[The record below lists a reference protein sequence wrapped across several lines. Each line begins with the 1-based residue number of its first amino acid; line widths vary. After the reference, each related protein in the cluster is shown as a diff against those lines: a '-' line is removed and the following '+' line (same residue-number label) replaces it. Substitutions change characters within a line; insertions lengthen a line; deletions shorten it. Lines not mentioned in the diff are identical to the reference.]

1 MLEGEH
7 VPDDDRLPAL
17 RALSMT
23 PLRQRM
29 IEEMHLRNYSK
40 HSIAAYVS
48 AVYRLANHYGR
59 RPDRLSREEIR
70 AFLVDLVEEKRVS
83 WPYYKQ
89 VLAALRYFYRHVVC
103 RGEVVDDIR
112 GPRPAKTL
120 PVVLS
125 PAEVARF
132 FRAIPSLKQRT
143 ILMLAYGAG
152 LRVGEVVELRLS
164 DIDRERRVIRIRQG
178 KNKKDRYTL
187 LSPALIEML
196 DRYLWAAQPEDLL
209 FTTRRP
215 DRPIT
220 RSTVQRF
227 CQAARQAAGLDK
239 RISPHTLRHS
249 FATHLLEAGT
259 DLRVIQVLLGHAS
272 PKTTA
277 IYTHVSTAL
286 IGKTRS
292 PLDMLPSAEPDVE
305 SGAD

>member
-1 MLEGEH
+1 
-7 VPDDDRLPAL
+7 
-17 RALSMT
+17 
-23 PLRQRM
+23 M

-48 AVYRLANHYGR
+48 AVYRLANYYGR
-59 RPDRLSREEIR
+59 RPDRLSREEVR
-70 AFLVDLVEEKRVS
+70 AFLVDLVEEKHVAWS
-83 WPYYKQ
+83 YYKQ
-89 VLAALRYFYRHVVC
+89 VLAALRYFYRHVVR
-103 RGEVVDDIR
+103 RGEIVDDVR
-112 GPRPAKTL
+112 GPRPEKTL

-152 LRVGEVVELRLS
+152 LRVGEVVQLRLA
-164 DIDRERRVIRIRQG
+164 DIDRQRRVIRVQQG
-178 KNKKDRYTL
+178 KGKKDRYTM
-187 LSPALIEML
+187 LSPALLEML
-196 DRYLWAAQPEDLL
+196 DRYLWAARPEDLL

-220 RSTVQRF
+220 RSTVQRY
-227 CQAARQAAGLDK
+227 CLAARQAAGLDK

-272 PKTTA
+272 PRTTA
-277 IYTHVSTAL
+277 IYTHVSTAM

-292 PLDMLPSAEPDVE
+292 PLDMLPSAESDGE
-305 SGAD
+305 SVAD

>member
-1 MLEGEH
+1 
-7 VPDDDRLPAL
+7 
-17 RALSMT
+17 MT

-48 AVYRLANHYGR
+48 AVSRLANYYGR

-70 AFLVDLVEEKRVS
+70 DFLVDLVEEKRVS
-83 WPYYKQ
+83 WPYYQQ
-89 VLAALRYFYRHVVC
+89 VLAALRYFYRHVVH
-103 RGEVVDDIR
+103 RGEIVDDIR
-112 GPRPAKTL
+112 GPRPAKKL

-125 PAEVARF
+125 RAEVARF

-143 ILMLAYGAG
+143 ILMVAYGAG
-152 LRVGEVVELRLS
+152 LRVGEVVQLRLA
-164 DIDRERRVIRIRQG
+164 DIDRERGVIRVCQG
-178 KNKKDRYTL
+178 KGKKDRYTM
-187 LSPALIEML
+187 LSPALLEML
-196 DRYLWAAQPEDLL
+196 DRYLWAAQPADLL
-209 FTTRRP
+209 FTSRRP

-220 RSTVQRF
+220 PSTVQRF
-227 CQAARQAAGLDK
+227 CQAARQAAGLAK
-239 RISPHTLRHS
+239 QVSPHTLRHS

-272 PKTTA
+272 PRTTA

-292 PLDMLPSAEPDVE
+292 PLDMLPSVQPDGERGAE
-305 SGAD
+305 